1 MKISDFLD
9 KDNNNL
15 DLVRILLA
23 CLVIIGHANV
33 LNGPSDYWID
43 PIEHFFKFTY
53 SGALAV
59 KLFFFISGLV
69 VTNSYLAKNSAPY
82 FIISRFFR
90 LIPALFFLLMVTV
103 FIFGPILT
111 NLKTEEYFSNL
122 NYFGYIWHNI
132 IFYTDYLLPGI
143 FNNNVY
149 PNVVNGS
156 LWSLRFEVGCY
167 LMLLILFLILGKNKK
182 DYLNILIL
190 IVMIDTLLPS
200 RFILNFLGDN
210 SEKYLLPLSFAYGA
224 FFAINS
230 HRVKINFNV
239 VFLSFLM
246 FYIFKDT
253 NFAEIIFILSFC
265 NAIVYLSSIKYML
278 KLKPRYDISYG
289 IYLWGFLIQQVI
301 FHFFGQIY
309 VGFHCLIALVF
320 SFLLALITYIYIEKP
335 FIRLG
340 KVFYKFYIENIHM
353 LNCKIN
359 SKALMMN
366 IVFRNSK
373 FK

>member
-143 FNNNVY
+143 FNKMCT
-149 PNVVNGS
+149 P
-156 LWSLRFEVGCY
+156 
-167 LMLLILFLILGKNKK
+167 M
-182 DYLNILIL
+182 
-190 IVMIDTLLPS
+190 
-200 RFILNFLGDN
+200 
-210 SEKYLLPLSFAYGA
+210 
-224 FFAINS
+224 
-230 HRVKINFNV
+230 
-239 VFLSFLM
+239 
-246 FYIFKDT
+246 
-253 NFAEIIFILSFC
+253 
-265 NAIVYLSSIKYML
+265 
-278 KLKPRYDISYG
+278 
-289 IYLWGFLIQQVI
+289 
-301 FHFFGQIY
+301 
-309 VGFHCLIALVF
+309 
-320 SFLLALITYIYIEKP
+320 
-335 FIRLG
+335 
-340 KVFYKFYIENIHM
+340 
-353 LNCKIN
+353 
-359 SKALMMN
+359 
-366 IVFRNSK
+366 
-373 FK
+373 